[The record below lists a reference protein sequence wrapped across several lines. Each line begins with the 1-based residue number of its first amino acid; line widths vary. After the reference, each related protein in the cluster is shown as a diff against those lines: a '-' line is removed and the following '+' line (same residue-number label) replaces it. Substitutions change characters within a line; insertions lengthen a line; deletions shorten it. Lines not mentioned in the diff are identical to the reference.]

1 MGGAVWIGF
10 DLDQPDARFRVR
22 SRFGSLRTLAA
33 SHHEGN
39 RRIATLRTRHIL
51 GGIAQPAVSAR

>member
-1 MGGAVWIGF
+1 
-10 DLDQPDARFRVR
+10 VR

-51 GGIAQPAVSAR
+51 GGIAQPATPKKSITCWVLGIRKVAH